1 MQHLRSL
8 HDPPLLNERCRYHLP
23 MIRHPATVATLC
35 LRIGGPL
42 LAALLFLATSHIAN
56 GSDLRLSPIVKAVQN
71 ASPAVVNIHGRK
83 TVRNRSAG
91 RPMQATE
98 RQVNGMGTGIIF
110 DERGYIL
117 TNYHVVQG
125 VVSIIVTRHDQTT
138 HTATLVARDT
148 PSDLAIIKINAPKP
162 LPIIRTGNSSS

>member
-1 MQHLRSL
+1 MYFLAHMTRL
-8 HDPPLLNERCRYHLP
+8 PAIAARYCS
-23 MIRHPATVATLC
+23 RA
-35 LRIGGPL
+35 GGL
-42 LAALLFLATSHIAN
+42 VLALLIGLNAAVALKA
-56 GSDLRLSPIVKAVQN
+56 SDLRFTPIVKAVQK

-83 TVRNRSAG
+83 TVRNRSVG
-91 RPMQATE
+91 RSMQPAE

-148 PSDLAIIKINAPKP
+148 PSDLAIIKINAPGT
-162 LPIIRTGNSSS
+162 LPIITTGDSSSLLPVQPRPVL